1 MEYNQPSEIVKDLS
15 FGIDAREKI
24 MHGVDKLTSA
34 VKSTLG
40 ASGKCVIYEDALGK
54 PVITKDGVTVAE
66 SVVLYDPVENI
77 GATLIKEAARN
88 TVKEAGD
95 GTTTA
100 TVLAHSLLH
109 LANNKKYAQT
119 VRPIKE
125 GILSGMNKVI
135 GYLDK
140 NAVEVKN
147 DMLESVAEISCNNDK
162 ALGKVISQ
170 AYSKVGKDGVVLME
184 ESETHDTYVKFVEGT
199 RIDCG
204 LKSPHFITDKD
215 KGKAELDNP
224 YVLIVSSP
232 IPNIRKIQS
241 VLEFVI
247 KQKRSL
253 LIVAGVEQQPLA
265 ALLANKVKGNIK
277 VNVVDLPGFGP
288 TKQDTIE
295 DLAILTGA
303 KVINEELGDDL
314 DLIEPSVLGEAIKT
328 ITDDNHT
335 VLQTPDLVH
344 VSFVDRVKEIKE
356 KVKKEKNPFFKKKLQ
371 ERLAM
376 LNGKVAMI
384 KVGAGSKIEMKEK
397 KDRVED
403 ALHATRAAL
412 DEGIVPGGGIAL
424 MTCFNDNVVDEAFEN
439 NDQIE
444 GYRVVMEAI
453 REPFAKI
460 MNNAGLD
467 EAAIWRQIH
476 EFDGMSDER
485 TVKFTTGFDAR
496 TETVVDMMKSGIID
510 PVKVTRVALE
520 KAVSV
525 AGTILT
531 TECII
536 INEHKDEDEATQ
548 QMVGG
553 FGMM

>member
-1 MEYNQPSEIVKDLS
+1 MEYNNPSEIVKNLN
-15 FGIDAREKI
+15 FGSDARKKI
-24 MHGVDKLTSA
+24 MRGVDKLTDA

-40 ASGKCVIYEDALGK
+40 ASGKCVIYEDAMGR

-66 SVVLYDPVENI
+66 SVVLHDPVENI

-109 LANNKKYAQT
+109 LANDKKYAAT

-125 GILSGMNKVI
+125 GMFTALEKVNKF
-135 GYLDK
+135 LDEQ
-140 NAVEVKN
+140 AIPVKD
-147 DMLESVAEISCNNDK
+147 DMLESVAQISCNNDK

-184 ESETHDTYVKFVEGT
+184 ESETHNTYVKFVEGT
-199 RIDCG
+199 RINCG
-204 LKSPHFITDKD
+204 LKSPYFITDKD
-215 KGKAELDNP
+215 KGKAELENP

-253 LIVAGVEQQPLA
+253 LIVAGVEQQPMA

-288 TKQDTIE
+288 TKEDTIE

-328 ITDDNHT
+328 ITDDEHT

-344 VSFVDRVKEIKE
+344 TSFVDRVKNIEERI
-356 KVKKEKNPFFKKKLQ
+356 KKEKNPFFKKKLR

-384 KVGAGSKIEMKEK
+384 KVGANSKVEMKEK

-403 ALHATRAAL
+403 AIYATKAAL
-412 DEGIVPGGGIAL
+412 QEGIVSGGGVALLDAAYRIAPENEYERIL
-424 MTCFNDNVVDEAFEN
+424 LDAIKSPYATILDNAALEYYTSGAPGFGIDVIN
-439 NDQIE
+439 NKEVHMIK
-444 GYRVVMEAI
+444 A
-453 REPFAKI
+453 
-460 MNNAGLD
+460 
-467 EAAIWRQIH
+467 
-476 EFDGMSDER
+476 
-485 TVKFTTGFDAR
+485 
-496 TETVVDMMKSGIID
+496 GIID
-510 PVKVTRVALE
+510 PVLVTKTAL
-520 KAVSV
+520 KNAVSV
-525 AGTILT
+525 AATIFSAD
-531 TECII
+531 CV
-536 INEHKDEDEATQ
+536 INNVRDYE
-548 QMVGG
+548 GN
-553 FGMM
+553 

>member
-1 MEYNQPSEIVKDLS
+1 MEYNNPSEIVKDLS
-15 FGIDAREKI
+15 FGIDARNKI
-24 MHGVDKLTSA
+24 MHGVDKLASA

-40 ASGKCVIYEDALGK
+40 ASGKCVIYEDAMGR

-66 SVVLYDPVENI
+66 SVVLIDPVENI
-77 GATLIKEAARN
+77 GATLIKEAAKN

-109 LANNKKYAQT
+109 LANDKKDDNNIRDIKNGIQSGLDKVQKYLNKKA
-119 VRPIKE
+119 I
-125 GILSGMNKVI
+125 
-135 GYLDK
+135 
-140 NAVEVKN
+140 EVKDN
-147 DMLESVAEISCNNDK
+147 MLESVAAISCNNDT

-184 ESETHDTYVKFVEGT
+184 ESETHDTHVKFVEGT

-204 LKSPHFITDKD
+204 LKSPHFMTDKD
-215 KGKAELDNP
+215 KGKAVLDNP

-247 KQKRSL
+247 KSKRSL
-253 LIVAGVEQQPLA
+253 LIVAGVEQQPMA

-314 DLIEPSVLGEAIKT
+314 DLIQPDVLGQAVQSV
-328 ITDDNHT
+328 TDDKHT
-335 VLQTPDLVH
+335 VLQTIDQSVALNERIEV
-344 VSFVDRVKEIKE
+344 VENKIKE
-356 KVKKEKNPFFKKKLQ
+356 EKNPFFKKKLR

-376 LNGKVAMI
+376 LNGQVAMI
-384 KVGAGSKIEMKEK
+384 KVGADSKVEMKEK

-403 ALHATRAAL
+403 AIYATKAAL
-412 DEGIVPGGGIAL
+412 QEGIVSGGGVAL
-424 MTCFNDNVVDEAFEN
+424 LNASQKIKPNSLGEE
-439 NDQIE
+439 ILL
-444 GYRVVMEAI
+444 EAI
-453 REPFAKI
+453 KAPYKTI
-460 MNNAGLD
+460 LDNANLPYI
-467 EAAIWRQIH
+467 EYPTS
-476 EFDGMSDER
+476 GMGVD
-485 TVKFTTGFDAR
+485 
-496 TETVVDMMKSGIID
+496 VVNEKAVRMINKGIID
-510 PVKVTRVALE
+510 PVLVTKTAL
-520 KAVSV
+520 KNAVSV
-525 AGTILT
+525 VNTIFSAD
-531 TECII
+531 CV
-536 INEHKDEDEATQ
+536 INNVRDYE
-548 QMVGG
+548 GN
-553 FGMM
+553 